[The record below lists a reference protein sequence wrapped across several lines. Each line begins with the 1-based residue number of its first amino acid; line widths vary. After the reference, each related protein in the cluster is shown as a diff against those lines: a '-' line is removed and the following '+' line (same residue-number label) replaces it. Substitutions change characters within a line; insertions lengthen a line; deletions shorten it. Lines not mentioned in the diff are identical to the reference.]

1 VVGVLLEE
9 VALSA
14 AITAVRSLLGLRW
27 VLSCDDLLVNVLLED
42 VPSIQASPALV
53 SSMAILSEVA
63 AYASFLT

>member
-14 AITAVRSLLGLRW
+14 ALTAVRNLFGLCW
-27 VLSCDDLLVNVLLED
+27 VLSLNDLFIYVLLED
-42 VPSIQASPALV
+42 VPSVQASPALV

-63 AYASFLT
+63 TYSSFLK